1 MGFLHEI
8 NKRAASFWRQCTESV
23 FHPVWSVF
31 SRSQVWFRRLWI
43 TCLYLIGAGLW
54 AFFLNF
60 DLFENHGWFQQ
71 FDAQLMDKLIEEF
84 DPSFFK
90 ETIFRYDQDGWKL
103 SDRALCTH
111 S

>member
-1 MGFLHEI
+1 
-8 NKRAASFWRQCTESV
+8 
-23 FHPVWSVF
+23 
-31 SRSQVWFRRLWI
+31 
-43 TCLYLIGAGLW
+43 LYLIGAGLW

-90 ETIFRYDQDGWKL
+90 ETIFRYDQDGW
-103 SDRALCTH
+103 
-111 S
+111 

>member
-1 MGFLHEI
+1 
-8 NKRAASFWRQCTESV
+8 
-23 FHPVWSVF
+23 
-31 SRSQVWFRRLWI
+31 
-43 TCLYLIGAGLW
+43 LYLIGAGLW

-111 S
+111 SQFFDVKTSKYLDPNSTIEYPLDYPASERAVVCLELHN